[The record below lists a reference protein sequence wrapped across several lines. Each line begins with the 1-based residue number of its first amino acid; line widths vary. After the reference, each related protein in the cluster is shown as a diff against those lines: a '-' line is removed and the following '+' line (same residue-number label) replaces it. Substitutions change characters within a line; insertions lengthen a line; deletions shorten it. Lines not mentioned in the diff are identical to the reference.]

1 MDDIDVRDL
10 VREED
15 LEVFLSFAIVM
26 HGSIASFVV
35 IRDAIEEI
43 LNDKEGQ
50 YVVHNTGSA
59 ERLYVVKE
67 HEYELI
73 KEIKRKQ

>member
-1 MDDIDVRDL
+1 MGNTDVRDL
-10 VREED
+10 VRKED
-15 LEVFLSFAIVM
+15 LEVFLSFAVVM

-43 LNDKEGQ
+43 LNDKDGQ
-50 YVVHNTGSA
+50 YLVHNTGSA

-67 HEYELI
+67 HEYDLI
-73 KEIKRKQ
+73 KEIKRNQ